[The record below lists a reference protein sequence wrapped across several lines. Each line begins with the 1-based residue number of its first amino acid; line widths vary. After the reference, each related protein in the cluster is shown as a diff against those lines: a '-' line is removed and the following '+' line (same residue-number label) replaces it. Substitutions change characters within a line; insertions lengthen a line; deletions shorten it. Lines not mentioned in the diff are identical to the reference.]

1 MMVAQVVMV
10 VVEDVDILVGYL
22 GLIVFMDMGT
32 EVALVMEGVVTTAM
46 EVTLETIPLTGMIVV
61 EIQVLAL
68 ATVGATIPVEML
80 AAGETMLVEMVTVPV
95 GVAVGIL

>member
-1 MMVAQVVMV
+1 
-10 VVEDVDILVGYL
+10 
-22 GLIVFMDMGT
+22 
-32 EVALVMEGVVTTAM
+32 
-46 EVTLETIPLTGMIVV
+46 MIVV

-80 AAGETMLVEMVTVPV
+80 AVGETMLVEMVAVPV